1 MSSEIFIP
9 SVDLSTIDPTKFNIE
24 LLKQRIVSHFKE
36 TGESPLT
43 MLVKAEALQQLLDGI
58 RAELKEDVIN
68 ELERYPQGKAEV
80 LGAEL
85 SKMESGVKYAY
96 DGDYTW
102 QKLNQEVEAI
112 KYKLKEREQLLK
124 AIKEPL
130 VDPETGELIHPVP
143 KYSTTTFKISLKK

>member
-9 SVDLSTIDPTKFNIE
+9 SVDLSTIEPNKFNVE

-43 MLVKAEALQQLLDGI
+43 MLVRAEALQQLLDGI
-58 RAELKEDVIN
+58 RAELKEDVIA
-68 ELERYPQGKAEV
+68 ELDRYPQGKAEV

-102 QKLNQEVEAI
+102 SKLNQEVESV
-112 KYKLKEREQLLK
+112 KYKLKEREALLK
-124 AIKEPL
+124 TIKEPL
-130 VDPETGELIHPVP
+130 VDPETGEMIYPAP

>member
-1 MSSEIFIP
+1 MSLELLPKIE
-9 SVDLSTIDPTKFNIE
+9 LSSIEPTKFNIE
-24 LLKQRIVSHFKE
+24 LLKQTIVAHFRDS
-36 TGESPLT
+36 GESPLE
-43 MLVKAEALQQLLDGI
+43 MLVKSEALQQLLDGI
-58 RAELKEDVIN
+58 RAELI
-68 ELERYPQGKAEV
+68 EV

-102 QKLNQEVEAI
+102 QKLNQEVEAV
-112 KYKLKEREQLLK
+112 KYKLKEREGLLK

-130 VDPETGELIHPVP
+130 VDPETGEMIYPAP